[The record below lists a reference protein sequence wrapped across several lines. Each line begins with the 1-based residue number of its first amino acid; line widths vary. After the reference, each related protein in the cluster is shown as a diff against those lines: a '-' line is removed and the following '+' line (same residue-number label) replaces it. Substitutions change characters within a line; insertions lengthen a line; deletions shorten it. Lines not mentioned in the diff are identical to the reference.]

1 MRKRILVAYGTRPE
15 AVKVAPLINRL
26 AESRHLEP
34 VAVITGQHQQMLDQ
48 VNAVFGITPAHNL
61 EVFESGQSLNTLSAK
76 VLSGIDQLLL
86 DIEPHAVLVQ
96 GDTTTVAMS
105 GIAAFNRQIPVVHLE
120 AGLRSGNIREPF
132 PEEGNRRLVGQ
143 VAALHLAPTAEARE
157 NLLRENFPA
166 RDVVVTGNT
175 VIDAILKASQ
185 LPRAFSDP
193 RVSEVVAS
201 GRRIILLTAH
211 RRENLGAPMRAIAD
225 AVAELA
231 RRFPAATIIFPAHK
245 NPHVRQAFRPALESL
260 SNVMLIEPL
269 DYVEF
274 VHLQQASYLVLTD
287 SGGVQEEA
295 PSLGKPVLVLRNNT
309 ERPEAVT
316 AGTVRLVGTDTDRI
330 VEEASHLMS
339 DTNAYQ
345 AMAQVANPY
354 GDGNAAERSVA
365 AMEHLLGVGERLP
378 DFVPAGA
385 DESAA

>member
-1 MRKRILVAYGTRPE
+1 MRKRILVVYGTRPE
-15 AVKVAPLINRL
+15 SVKVAPLINRL
-26 AESRHLEP
+26 ATSELLEP
-34 VAVITGQHQQMLDQ
+34 IPVITGQHQQMLDQ

-61 EVFESGQSLNTLSAK
+61 EVFESGQSLNKLSSK
-76 VLSGIDQLLL
+76 VLQGLDQLLL

-105 GIAAFNRQIPVVHLE
+105 GIAAFHRQIPVVHLE

-143 VAALHLAPTAEARE
+143 VAALHLAPTSEARE

-166 RDVVVTGNT
+166 EDVVVTGNT
-175 VIDAILKASQ
+175 VIDAMLQAAL
-185 LPRAFSDP
+185 LPHAFSDP
-193 RVSEVVAS
+193 RVAKAVAAR
-201 GRRIILLTAH
+201 RRIILLTAH
-211 RRENLGAPMRAIAD
+211 RRENLGDPMRSIAN

-231 RRFPAATIIFPAHK
+231 RRFPDATVVFPAHK

-260 SNVMLIEPL
+260 DNVILIEPL

-274 VHLQQASYLVLTD
+274 IHLQKAAHLVLTD

-330 VEEASHLMS
+330 VHEASRLMS
-339 DTNAYQ
+339 DPKAYQ

-354 GDGNAAERSVA
+354 GDGNAAARSVA
-365 AMEHLLGVGERLP
+365 AIEQLLGVGKRLP
-378 DFVPAGA
+378 DFKPAEE
-385 DESAA
+385 DKSAA